1 MSGAREDILGA
12 IRKAV
17 DAAPF
22 NVGRGPNRVDKRLAD
37 HARNLTPK
45 RGQLDPEGRVQLFKA
60 EAERVSATVDRVKTV
75 TDVPGAIARY
85 LAERNLPC
93 DLRLAS
99 HPLIRRVPWKDHPML
114 NVAEGMPSPDDA
126 VSVTSAF
133 LGVAETGSLVQ
144 VSSAHTA
151 NSLNLLPPTHVV
163 VLPAAR
169 IVGAYEGAFHHLRTE
184 RAGKEK
190 TGFMPRALTWIT
202 GPSRTAD
209 LEQTLLLGAHG
220 PQRLHIV
227 IVDE

>member
-1 MSGAREDILGA
+1 MSSARDEILGA
-12 IRKAV
+12 IRKAA

-22 NVGRGPNRVDKRLAD
+22 NVGRGSGGVDKRLAE
-37 HARNLTPK
+37 HARNLTPA
-45 RGQLDPEGRVQLFKA
+45 RGQLDREGCVRLFKA
-60 EAERVSATVDRVKTV
+60 EAERVSATVDRVPTV
-75 TDVPGAIARY
+75 ADVPGAIARY

-99 HPLIRRVPWKDHPML
+99 HPTIRRVPWQDHPML
-114 NVAEGMPSPDDA
+114 NVAEGLPRPDDQ

-144 VSSAHTA
+144 VSSADTA
-151 NSLNLLPPTHVV
+151 NGLNLLPPTHIV
-163 VLPAAR
+163 VLSAGR
-169 IVGAYEGAFHHLRTE
+169 IVGTYESAFHQLRAE
-184 RAGKEK
+184 RTGKEK

-227 IVDE
+227 VVDE